1 MQSIR
6 AARQERGELA
16 GERSYATNDGERKF
30 APGDRI
36 IFLENNRD
44 LGVKNGMIGTVEAV
58 EDGRLTARLDQPASR
73 KEGEGRRV
81 SVSMAD
87 YAAVDHGYATTIH
100 KSQGATVDRSFVLAS
115 ETMDRHLTYVA
126 MTRHREGAALYAG
139 RDEFADLAALSA
151 RLSRSQAKETTLD
164 YAERRGIAAQ
174 LGVESEIEVSSPARG
189 AQPDPAPEKDGRS
202 FLERRAAQAEPAQ
215 DKEPEQRRESFLE
228 LARSILAQSEA
239 PSSGDGAR
247 QRAEPPSSVPAP
259 APDVAEALA
268 RGKQA
273 FEVERAVEDCF
284 AAFKAEQA
292 QELAREREAER
303 LRLAEAA
310 RQRELAEAAQK
321 LEQER
326 AAQREAERQRG
337 RGHGMER

>member
-1 MQSIR
+1 
-6 AARQERGELA
+6 
-16 GERSYATNDGERKF
+16 
-30 APGDRI
+30 
-36 IFLENNRD
+36 
-44 LGVKNGMIGTVEAV
+44 VKNGMIGTVEAV
-58 EDGRLTARLDQPASR
+58 EDGRLTARLDQLASR

-100 KSQGATVDRSFVLAS
+100 KSQGATVDRAFVLAS

-126 MTRHREGAALYAG
+126 MTRHRDGAALYAG
-139 RDEFADLAALSA
+139 RDEFADLEALSS

-164 YAERRGIAAQ
+164 YAERRGIAAR
-174 LGVESEIEVSSPARG
+174 LGVESEIEVSSSTRG
-189 AQPDPAPEKDGRS
+189 AEPAQAPEKDGRS
-202 FLERRAAQAEPAQ
+202 FLDRRAAQAEPAQ

-239 PSSGDGAR
+239 PSAGDGAR

-259 APDVAEALA
+259 DRDVTEALA

-273 FEVERAVEDCF
+273 FEVERAVEDGF

-292 QELAREREAER
+292 QEQAREREAER
-303 LRLAEAA
+303 LRLAEDA
-310 RQRELAEAAQK
+310 RQRALAEEAQK

-326 AAQREAERQRG
+326 TAQRERSRG
-337 RGHGMER
+337 RGMER